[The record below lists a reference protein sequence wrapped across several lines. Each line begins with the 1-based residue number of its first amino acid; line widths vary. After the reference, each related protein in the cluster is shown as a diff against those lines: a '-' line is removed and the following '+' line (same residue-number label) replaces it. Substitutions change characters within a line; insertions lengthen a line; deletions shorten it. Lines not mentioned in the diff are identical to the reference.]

1 MSEQMPTDQKV
12 WCMTDQRIN
21 DLQADSIDRVIERCR
36 HAHFTDLRIR
46 TNGNDEWVQA
56 DWLKHLRRVTEPIDA
71 QRLMAFYDVDNIT
84 DLIRR
89 QSEHIARLQAKL
101 PPMRDEFPRTPRE
114 G

>member
-46 TNGNDEWVQA
+46 TNGNDE
-56 DWLKHLRRVTEPIDA
+56 
-71 QRLMAFYDVDNIT
+71 F
-84 DLIRR
+84 
-89 QSEHIARLQAKL
+89 
-101 PPMRDEFPRTPRE
+101 
-114 G
+114 